1 VSGYEG
7 ETLKL
12 SVEAS
17 GYQLGYQWQRGGQ
30 NLASD
35 LRLLGITSSELQIKG
50 ARLDDGGDYR
60 VLVTNSFGAVT
71 SSTVKLTVVPPVRSL
86 VAGLANEVQ
95 EGQRMTFPLSMV
107 STGDVGGLTFKLN
120 YNPAFLTDPK
130 VEWSA
135 LVGQSVNSVNTTTA
149 GEVSGAF
156 SLAGTALAAGTVPV
170 GTVNFRARSVP
181 MMTNVTLNPVIV
193 SVGNPSGTLLAT
205 GNGAIAGE
213 GRIRQ
218 RRLKGD
224 NNANQRVDIG
234 DATVISRLQVGLEEA
249 RPWDVALNDL
259 NDTAT
264 LDNGD
269 IIKALRTVVGL
280 DPQPGPMGDAKRL
293 SPALVMEPTPVSTT
307 YLADLALLDGPA
319 IKVGQPYRVAV
330 RLKAGRGNLTGL
342 SFSLRYPASLELKE
356 KVIGAEIPAD
366 ALPAWNV
373 SGSRA
378 KLAVIR
384 PKSWVAQS
392 GEVVT
397 FTFQPT
403 PEAAKQTKLPISLE
417 EVEVSDAGEGLSAS
431 PSVWLEIGGGLEFVP
446 QLRVMRT
453 SADALSL
460 EILGPKGLPL
470 ALESSED
477 LSAWSK
483 IQSVS
488 GQGIDAVISVN
499 LTPPESVRAKFWR
512 VTIK

>member
-1 VSGYEG
+1 
-7 ETLKL
+7 
-12 SVEAS
+12 
-17 GYQLGYQWQRGGQ
+17 
-30 NLASD
+30 
-35 LRLLGITSSELQIKG
+35 
-50 ARLDDGGDYR
+50 
-60 VLVTNSFGAVT
+60 
-71 SSTVKLTVVPPVRSL
+71 
-86 VAGLANEVQ
+86 
-95 EGQRMTFPLSMV
+95 
-107 STGDVGGLTFKLN
+107 
-120 YNPAFLTDPK
+120 
-130 VEWSA
+130 
-135 LVGQSVNSVNTTTA
+135 
-149 GEVSGAF
+149 
-156 SLAGTALAAGTVPV
+156 
-170 GTVNFRARSVP
+170 

-193 SVGNPSGTLLAT
+193 SAGNPSGTLLAT

-234 DATVISRLQVGLEEA
+234 DATVISRLQVGLEEV
-249 RPWDVALNDL
+249 RFWDVALNDL

-293 SPALVMEPTPVSTT
+293 SPVMPMELAPLSTN
-307 YLADLALLDGPA
+307 YSADLVLLDGPV
-319 IKVGQPYRVAV
+319 IKVGRPYRVAV

-342 SFSLRYPASLELKE
+342 SFSLKYPASLELKE
-356 KVIGAEIPAD
+356 RVIGAEIPVD

-384 PKSWVAQS
+384 PKSWAAQS
-392 GEVVT
+392 GAVAT

-403 PEAAKQTKLPISLE
+403 PEATKQAKLPISLE
-417 EVEVSDAGEGLSAS
+417 EVEVSDAGEGLSAV
-431 PSVWLEIGGGLEFVP
+431 PSVWLEIGGGLEFAP
-446 QLRVMRT
+446 QLRVKRT

-460 EILGPKGLPL
+460 EILGPKGLPM
-470 ALESSED
+470 ALEASDD
-477 LSAWSK
+477 LSAWSE

-499 LTPPESVRAKFWR
+499 VTPPESVRSKFWR